1 MTWDTVIPPP
11 IFANNQKKEKESPA
25 QKKIHSYASLCMYL
39 VSRLICIS
47 QQQETR
53 IFIATY
59 LLVTNL
65 LGKKYNH
72 KDDQDYPRKKK
83 VYYLCKKNKANMS
96 AKSIIGSP
104 LQQA

>member
-1 MTWDTVIPPP
+1 M
-11 IFANNQKKEKESPA
+11 
-25 QKKIHSYASLCMYL
+25 QKKIHSYASLCVYL